1 MNIDSNFLL
10 SLIGL
15 VVGGGITVPFTLK
28 FAHRKASA
36 EAFQAVQEVYQEAIA
51 DLREEKNLQKQ
62 ELLALQ
68 QQVDVL
74 RKEIYKL
81 KEENVKL
88 EKKIQMYERS
98 NQ

>member
-1 MNIDSNFLL
+1 MNIDTNFLL
-10 SLIGL
+10 SLLGL

-28 FAHRKASA
+28 FARRKASA
-36 EAFQAVQEVYQEAIA
+36 EAFQAVQDVYQEAIA

-68 QQVDVL
+68 LQVDVL

-81 KEENVKL
+81 KGVNVKL
-88 EKKIQMYERS
+88 ERQIQGYEH
-98 NQ
+98 NI

>member
-1 MNIDSNFLL
+1 MNIDTNFLL
-10 SLIGL
+10 SLLGL

-28 FAHRKASA
+28 FARRKASA
-36 EAFQAVQEVYQEAIA
+36 EAFQAVQDVYQEAIA

-68 QQVDVL
+68 LQVDVL

-81 KEENVKL
+81 KGVNVKL
-88 EKKIQMYERS
+88 ERKIQGYEH
-98 NQ
+98 NI